1 MLDVLT
7 GSAFEGDKI
16 VMSFA
21 VFKVVYFSSGIVIL
35 ERTCLW
41 SMWHFLGDSIS
52 RFYIAKFARGCKN
65 LINEI
70 MFTYYFFFQVFNTN
84 FTISTFISVFKMVS
98 IFRLS
103 NVILSN
109 IIKLLG
115 VSVIMLTSGVRTSA
129 VASVSFA
136 GNNREEVSQ

>member
-1 MLDVLT
+1 
-7 GSAFEGDKI
+7 
-16 VMSFA
+16 
-21 VFKVVYFSSGIVIL
+21 
-35 ERTCLW
+35 
-41 SMWHFLGDSIS
+41 
-52 RFYIAKFARGCKN
+52 
-65 LINEI
+65 
-70 MFTYYFFFQVFNTN
+70 
-84 FTISTFISVFKMVS
+84 MVS

-115 VSVIMLTSGVRTSA
+115 VSVIMLTSGVRRSA